1 MKEHFGTLPNGKVA
15 TLYWISNGSLRAQ
28 ITDLGATLVRLLVP
42 SKQGSHTDV
51 VLGCSN
57 VDDYIRH
64 DSHLGA
70 TIGRNANRVRNA
82 GFSLGNARI
91 SLGINDGNN
100 NLHSGPDYYDIRI
113 WDVAEHTENSITFS
127 LLSPDGDQGFPGN
140 AQVSVKYVLEDTALK
155 IMYDGVCDK
164 DTVFNMTNHSYFNL
178 AGHENTAQALEQTL
192 QMPSDFF
199 TVADNE
205 SIPVGE
211 LRNVAGTPM
220 DFRTAKPIGRDINKP
235 YEPLILQRGYDH
247 NYVISKQP
255 CAVLSSQDSG
265 ITMQVFTDCPGIQ
278 VYSGNYLN
286 EMGKDGVFYGERS
299 GIALETQFFPDSVNH
314 SEWKQPFVPAHTPYH
329 SETVYQFTL

>member
-1 MKEHFGTLPNGKVA
+1 MKEHFGTLPNGKNA
-15 TLYWISNGSLRAQ
+15 TLYWISNGSMRAQ

-42 SKQGSHTDV
+42 SKRGLHTDV
-51 VLGCSN
+51 VLGCSS

-64 DSHLGA
+64 DSRLGA

-82 GFSLGNARI
+82 CFSLGNADVK
-91 SLGINDGNN
+91 LEINDGNN
-100 NLHSGPDYYDIRI
+100 NVHSGPNYYDIRI
-113 WDVAEHTENSITFS
+113 WDVTEYTENSITFS

-140 AQVSVKYVLEDTALK
+140 AQVSVKYVLENTALK
-155 IMYDGVCDK
+155 IIYDGVCDK

-178 AGHENTAQALEQTL
+178 AGHENTTQALKQTL
-192 QMPSDFF
+192 MMPSELF

-205 SIPVGE
+205 SIPTGE
-211 LRNVAGTPM
+211 LRNVSGTPM
-220 DFRTAKPIGRDINKP
+220 DFRVAKPVGKEIDEP

-247 NYVISKQP
+247 NYLVSKQP

-286 EMGKDGVFYGERS
+286 ELGKDGVFYGKRS

-314 SEWKQPFVPAHTPYH
+314 SEWKQPFVPAHSPYH
-329 SETVYQFTL
+329 SETVYQFTW